1 MFAEQQSSIRLALE
15 ILQHLALTAAG
26 RALVHKDRLVF
37 IRRFDERRRCVAADP
52 ALMLAD
58 IQKHR
63 VHALFGR
70 GSRVKIVREDLV
82 ERFAAVV
89 DHDLLAVKV
98 RVPEGRRNVDNRA
111 RGVIFGDILNRDK
124 PLHVGKRQREE
135 RRVRRANEQAVIP
148 VRRVARL
155 KRQHNHA
162 LLGQP
167 VHRLLPHLR
176 EGIAEPIE
184 KTRLVGRKIV
194 TDDHRIGVTPA
205 HIVFHE
211 VYRRAVFAADDLR
224 FLDASFADDVVNDI
238 IAGRMRRTEDELV

>member
-1 MFAEQQSSIRLALE
+1 MFAKKKSSIRLALE
-15 ILQHLALTAAG
+15 IFQHLALAAAG
-26 RALVHKDRLVF
+26 RPFVHEDRLVF

-52 ALMLAD
+52 ALVFAD
-58 IQKHR
+58 IKKDG
-63 VHALFGR
+63 VNTLLCR
-70 GSRVKIVREDLV
+70 GSRVKIVREDLMQGL
-82 ERFAAVV
+82 AAVV

-98 RVPEGRRNVDNRA
+98 RVPEGRRDVDNRA
-111 RGVIFGDILNRDK
+111 RRVVFGDILNGDK
-124 PLHVGKRQREE
+124 ALHIGKRQREK
-135 RRVRRANEQAVIP
+135 RRVRRADKQTVIS
-148 VRRVARL
+148 VCRVARL
-155 KRQHNHA
+155 KGQHNHA

-184 KTRLVGRKIV
+184 KARLVGRKIV
-194 TDDHRIGVTPA
+194 TDDHRVGVTPA